1 MTVRYIIVDAVMFY
15 RDWDITLYDEWHY
28 VWICL
33 RETVIIIKPKTILI
47 IIFCNKSNKF

>member
-1 MTVRYIIVDAVMFY
+1 MVVIMDWMTVRCITRDAVMFY

-33 RETVIIIKPKTILI
+33 RETVIIIL
-47 IIFCNKSNKF
+47 NSNHQKN